1 MRPPDTEAREAAAWA
16 DFVRRLASHLAAQW
30 PAMPDRLG
38 DRYPAFIELAVQQAG
53 EKGLRRAA
61 SVARFVNLWFVW
73 GPAYHDKPGFEWAKA
88 LLAAG
93 VAASDVGEAPAPP
106 SWHRELTQ
114 PDREWQTVH
123 QLVQRSLVE
132 LQRLP
137 GARIEPQA
145 LASADAL
152 VLETFGA
159 LGRRGQLHPP
169 EPPPAP
175 RAACDLA
182 AADLRRLD
190 DPVYQQYSLDSAG
203 AAAGWQRSAL
213 PPPPVLRIDA
223 DHPLPASISLLSVP
237 DGGAPQARLQVRVRA
252 HALCDGDL
260 HPVLGFS
267 GPHGR
272 WVWAGH
278 EAKAASWPVA
288 TRAQPLPRSGPG
300 SVIAEETSP
309 ELHRLEIEFCGLRDD
324 GDALGTAQAIVSVWP
339 AAQWWL
345 ELQRGAPTPQALLP
359 GPRGWARGSTRC
371 RVECDGQ
378 ARDSQALRQQFEDGL
393 DGATARGLQ
402 ALAMAWAQAPGLDSP
417 SLEAQ
422 LGLLTGQASLTWGW
436 QHGPGGLAE
445 PALMRVLGQLALAA
459 CQADL
464 LLSAELRCQGTRT
477 RIALR
482 WAGQAELRQMLRREA
497 QLPPLAELLAGV
509 VARWRF
515 PAALTLEPVAVDSG
529 ALLQQAGPLTG
540 ALVGEAGLRPCTRGG
555 SGWEWFVGLRLE
567 AVSLP
572 LQLSDP
578 LIGEQRWLQALL
590 PAATLVDWS
599 LG

>member
-1 MRPPDTEAREAAAWA
+1 MRPPDTEAREAAAWT
-16 DFVRRLASHLAAQW
+16 DFVQRLASHLAAQW

-38 DRYPAFIELAVQQAG
+38 DRYPAFIDLAVQQAG

-88 LLAAG
+88 ILAAG
-93 VAASDVGEAPAPP
+93 AEAPQAAPPP
-106 SWHRELTQ
+106 SWHRELAK

-123 QLVQRSLVE
+123 QLVQRSLAE

-145 LASADAL
+145 LASADAR

-159 LGRRGQLHPP
+159 LGRRGRLHPA
-169 EPPPAP
+169 EPPAAP

-190 DPVYQQYSLDSAG
+190 EPVYQHYRLDSAD
-203 AAAGWQRSAL
+203 AGWQRAAL
-213 PPPPVLRIDA
+213 PPPPALRVDA
-223 DHPLPASISLLSVP
+223 GHPLPAGISLLSTP
-237 DGGAPQARLQVRVRA
+237 DGGAPQARLQVRLRA
-252 HALCDGDL
+252 HALCDADR

-278 EAKAASWPVA
+278 EAKAASWPLA
-288 TRAQPLPRSGPG
+288 SREQPLPRSGPG

-345 ELQRGAPTPQALLP
+345 ELQRSLPAMQSLLP

-378 ARDSQALRQQFEDGL
+378 ARDSQALKQQFEYGL

-402 ALAMAWAQAPGLDSP
+402 ALATSWAQAPGLDSP
-417 SLEAQ
+417 GLEAQ
-422 LGLLTGQASLTWGW
+422 LGLLSGQASLTWGW
-436 QHGPGGLAE
+436 QLGPAGLAE
-445 PALMRVLGQLALAA
+445 PALMRVVGELALAA

-464 LLSAELRCQGTRT
+464 LLSAELRAQGTRS

-482 WAGQAELRQMLRREA
+482 WAGQAELRQTLRREA
-497 QLPPLAELLAGV
+497 PLPPLAELLAGV

-515 PAALTLEPVAVDSG
+515 PAMLTLEPIAVDSG
-529 ALLQQAGPLTG
+529 GLLQQAGPPTG
-540 ALVGEAGLRPCTRGG
+540 ALVGEAGLRPCTRGS

-567 AVSLP
+567 AVGLP

-578 LIGEQRWLQALL
+578 LVGEQRWLQALL
-590 PAATLVDWS
+590 PATTLVDWS